1 MPEADFD
8 RNINLPTSGGKYI
21 RLKAKGDKIKF
32 LIASKPHYET
42 KHWISDRETV
52 LCEKYNGQPKGAVCS
67 YCEKYKDQLALAG
80 DNKKL
85 IEAANKLRAGVT
97 FYYPVLNLDTDEPN
111 IFQTAPSV
119 HWTIVGYKEE
129 GVDVFKC
136 AWSVVRTEVAGN
148 YYEVR
153 RLDSVKLTDE
163 QEDAYQ
169 QAKQI
174 SLNKGKASTSVV
186 EEEEPPMHDDEVPA

>member
-1 MPEADFD
+1 MPEANFD

-21 RLKAKGDKIKF
+21 RLKAKGDKIRF
-32 LIASKPHYET
+32 LIANTPHYET
-42 KHWISDRETV
+42 KHWISDRDTI
-52 LCEKYNGQPKGAVCS
+52 LCNKYNGQPKGSVCK
-67 YCEKYKDQLALAG
+67 YCDEYKEALAKAG
-80 DNKKL
+80 EDKKK

-97 FYYPVLNLDTDEPN
+97 FYYPVLNLDTDEAN

-136 AWSVVRTEVAGN
+136 AWSVNRTEVAGN

-153 RLDSVKLTDE
+153 RLDPVKLTPE
-163 QEDAYQ
+163 QQEAYEQAKSVTLSKGKTSSSVVADEDAP
-169 QAKQI
+169 
-174 SLNKGKASTSVV
+174 LP
-186 EEEEPPMHDDEVPA
+186 EEQ